1 MKITMRILAL
11 CSVLTCP
18 SVWAD
23 VCGKTSDD
31 FITFKMAKI
40 AQSQQHTDDA
50 IDLFCNLAFSGDYR
64 AQFQLAQYYAKSLPS
79 DLQQNNTFAWV
90 WTRLSNATV
99 VSRHRTDYLTALEA
113 KMSDDERKEARK
125 IYNQARQAIRTD
137 LRIDQQLPP
146 LDWAKIMANYEKENG
161 KQEYTGTRIK
171 RDDKPMNLSIFS
183 GPVRIH

>member
-1 MKITMRILAL
+1 MKTTIRLLTL
-11 CSVLTCP
+11 CSVLVCP
-18 SVWAD
+18 SVLAE
-23 VCGKTSDD
+23 VCGKTSGE
-31 FITFKMAKI
+31 FITYKMAKI
-40 AQSQQHTDDA
+40 AQSQQHTADA

-64 AQFQLAQYYAKSLPS
+64 AQFQLAQYYAKTLPS
-79 DLQQNNTFAWV
+79 DLQQNNAFAWV

-99 VSRHRTDYLTALEA
+99 VSRHRSEYLSALESR
-113 KMSDDERKEARK
+113 MSDDERKEAKK
-125 IYNQARQAIRTD
+125 IYYQAKLAIRTD

-171 RDDKPMNLSIFS
+171 RDDKPMNLSIFG